1 MKAVLEV
8 ADVFRDG
15 EDRFRARYEKTLS
28 PGQHQVLRAVLRCRT
43 AALGGH
49 VQRCDD
55 CGHRQIQ
62 YNSCRN
68 RHCPKCQ
75 AMARAA
81 WLDKRESEL
90 LPVPYFH
97 VVFTFSHELAPLA
110 LQNRR
115 VVYGILF
122 QAAAATLLEITADPK
137 HLGATIGC
145 LMVLH
150 TWGQN
155 LMHHPHVHTIVTGG
169 GLSPDGSRWIATKR
183 GKDGKPFFAPV
194 KVLSRVFR
202 GKFIALLKEA
212 FASGKLDFY
221 GKLKP
226 RGNPASFHRLLN
238 QAVRHDWVVYA
249 KRPFSSPLCV
259 LKYLARYTHRVA
271 ISNQRL
277 VSLSDGRVKFRY
289 KNYANGQQDE
299 VMPLDTT
306 EFMRRFLMHTL
317 PKGFVRI
324 RYYGFL
330 ANRHRNRRLDR
341 CRELLGVQPPPNEP
355 VPDND
360 IPIEEDAPSQSPC
373 PTCPACQ
380 RGKLIIIEHI
390 PPPWALGPPRPHMLD
405 PHTTLA
411 EWFDTS

>member
-1 MKAVLEV
+1 MNATREV

-15 EDRFRARYEKTLS
+15 EDRFRARYGKTLS
-28 PGQHQVLRAVLRCRT
+28 AGQHQVLRAVLRCRT

-55 CGHRQIQ
+55 CGHQQIQ

-75 AMARAA
+75 AMARAV
-81 WLDKRESEL
+81 WLEKRENEL

-97 VVFTFSHELAPLA
+97 VVFTLPHELAPLA
-110 LQNRR
+110 LQNQRA
-115 VVYGILF
+115 VYGALF
-122 QAAAATLLEITADPK
+122 QAAAGTLLEIAADPK
-137 HLGATIGC
+137 HLGARIGC

-155 LMHHPHVHTIVTGG
+155 LMHHPHTHAIVTGG
-169 GLSPDGSRWIATKR
+169 GLSLDGSRWVHGRCSKR
-183 GKDGKPFFAPV
+183 GKSFFAPV

-202 GKFIALLKEA
+202 GKFIALLKQA
-212 FASGKLDFY
+212 FAAGKLGFY
-221 GKLKP
+221 GQLKP
-226 RGNPASFHRLLN
+226 LGNPVAFEQLLN
-238 QAVRHDWVVYA
+238 RAVRHDWVVYA

-277 VSLSDGRVKFRY
+277 VGLNDGRVSFRY
-289 KNYANGQQDE
+289 KDYAGGQHDK
-299 VMPLDTT
+299 VMTLETP
-306 EFMRRFLMHTL
+306 EFIRRFLMHTL

-330 ANRHRNRRLDR
+330 ANRQRNRHLDQ
-341 CRELLGVQPPPNEP
+341 CRELLGVQPRPNESEAQDAAEP
-355 VPDND
+355 
-360 IPIEEDAPSQSPC
+360 EEDAQPQQSC

-380 RGKLIIIEHI
+380 RGKLVIIQHVSPS
-390 PPPWALGPPRPHMLD
+390 PPLRLRRPHMLT
-405 PHTTLA
+405 PRA
-411 EWFDTS
+411 AFAKWFDTS

>member
-1 MKAVLEV
+1 MNTTLEV

-15 EDRFRARYEKTLS
+15 EDRFGMQYGRTLS
-28 PGQHQVLRAVLRCRT
+28 PSQHQVLRAVGRCRT

-49 VQRCDD
+49 IQRCDGCD
-55 CGHRQIQ
+55 HQQIQ

-97 VVFTFSHELAPLA
+97 VVFTLPHELASLA
-110 LQNRR
+110 LQNQRI
-115 VVYGILF
+115 VYGILF
-122 QAAAATLLEITADPK
+122 QAASQTLLEIAADPK
-137 HLGATIGC
+137 HLGAKIGC

-155 LMHHPHVHTIVTGG
+155 LMHHPHVHAIVTGG
-169 GLSPDGSRWIATKR
+169 GLSPDGSRWIHGRRSKR
-183 GKDGKPFFAPV
+183 GKAFFAPV

-212 FASGKLDFY
+212 FASDGLGFY
-221 GKLKP
+221 GQLKP
-226 RGNPASFHRLLN
+226 LSNPPAFEQLLN
-238 QAVRHDWVVYA
+238 KAVRHDWVVYA
-249 KRPFSSPLCV
+249 KRPFSSPLCM

-277 VSLSDGRVKFRY
+277 VGLNEGRVSFRY
-289 KNYANGQQDE
+289 KDYASGQHDK
-299 VMPLDTT
+299 VMTLETP

-317 PKGFVRI
+317 PKRFVRI

-330 ANRHRNRRLDR
+330 ANRQRNQHLDL
-341 CRELLGVQPPPNEP
+341 CRKLLGVASAPSEPPP
-355 VPDND
+355 DD
-360 IPIEEDAPSQSPC
+360 AIPTEDGDSLQQTG
-373 PTCPACQ
+373 PTCPQCQ
-380 RGKLIIIEHI
+380 SGKLIIVDLIAPS
-390 PPPWALGPPRPHMLD
+390 PPLRLRRPHMLTARD
-405 PHTTLA
+405 TFA
-411 EWFDTS
+411 KWFDTS